1 VLCWHFGGYGLVVAT
16 ILDFYSRVSSFGVC
30 CRRFDGWRLR
40 WWSWDL
46 GDRGYVV
53 VVDADVN
60 GFI

>member
-1 VLCWHFGGYGLVVAT
+1 MRMNNIHEGKNKIHKEKNKIRIINEHG
-16 ILDFYSRVSSFGVC
+16 I
-30 CRRFDGWRLR
+30 DGRRLR

-53 VVDADVN
+53 VVDVN

>member
-1 VLCWHFGGYGLVVAT
+1 MRMNNIHEGKNKIHKEKNKIRIINEHG
-16 ILDFYSRVSSFGVC
+16 I
-30 CRRFDGWRLR
+30 DGRRLR

-53 VVDADVN
+53 VVDVDVN